1 MRMTVVQGK
10 MVGKN
15 SNNKLVFLGVSAIML
30 AAALPL
36 MNKKVYER
44 EQGVAAMRDN
54 YYDKDAARNDRLS
67 AKKN

>member
-1 MRMTVVQGK
+1 
-10 MVGKN
+10 
-15 SNNKLVFLGVSAIML
+15 
-30 AAALPL
+30 